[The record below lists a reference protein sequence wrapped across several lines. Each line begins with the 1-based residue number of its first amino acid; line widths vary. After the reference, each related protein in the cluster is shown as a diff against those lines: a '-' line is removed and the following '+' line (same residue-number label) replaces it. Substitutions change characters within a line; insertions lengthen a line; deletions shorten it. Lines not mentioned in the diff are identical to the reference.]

1 MGVYYYRRIYKLIV
15 ETRYVEKAELADE
28 EVWLRAYCA
37 SVSNSRVGISP
48 DKIYKFR
55 ESGKLIWLQKIL
67 FKILDKLDAFEYQKI
82 STVTSVTVNTK
93 TVFETLMRQAE
104 FSKYDFNQ
112 TPKQLIIGDKT
123 FRELMGCE
131 EFRNYVSFLAPGE
144 FYDEFGSIMGFKVKI
159 KIVPWWD
166 GCVLL
171 PEDL

>member
-1 MGVYYYRRIYKLIV
+1 MNKDPIIRLTACRLKNSV
-15 ETRYVEKAELADE
+15 E
-28 EVWLRAYCA
+28 
-37 SVSNSRVGISP
+37 ISP

-144 FYDEFGSIMGFKVKI
+144 FYDEFGSIRGFKVKI